1 MTDRNSGV
9 QGHARLFRACLSAA
23 LAGAIVGG
31 GGWALLVRH
40 DGEAMARP
48 TAGVTTRYDRVFGNV
63 YYKVPA
69 GYRAVQQAGGVA
81 MVRNADALANNIQG
95 VLLISP
101 GLPLTAQLRKELKA
115 KGKPAFVQGIAIAF
129 ANLAKDPNAKL
140 SNPAPVNDP
149 AKDGYEAFALK
160 GESFDSDAG
169 QKRFTVFV
177 VVLTPSRVEA
187 FMKIGYGS
195 EANLNALDGGFDALT
210 GSAEF
215 RDAGAPPPSRLAPA
229 LPTSMAALTPT
240 PAPRPAPSA
249 RGDATP
255 APSTGTGRSCGVRY
269 RQQCSYT
276 GAGAYQSYNCFSVPY
291 TPPGCK

>member
-1 MTDRNSGV
+1 MTNANSGA
-9 QGHARLFRACLSAA
+9 QGLGSFFRIGLSAA
-23 LAGAIVGG
+23 LAGAIIGG
-31 GGWALLVRH
+31 GVWALAIRH

-48 TAGVTTRYDRVFGNV
+48 IAGTATRYDRVFGNV

-115 KGKPAFVQGIAIAF
+115 KGKPLFVQSIAIAF

-160 GESFDSDAG
+160 GQSFDSDAG

-177 VVLTPSRVEA
+177 VVLTPGRVEA

-210 GSAEF
+210 GSVEF

-229 LPTSMAALTPT
+229 LPTSMAALS
-240 PAPRPAPSA
+240 PAPASRPAPSTKGGA
-249 RGDATP
+249 SP
-255 APSTGTGRSCGVRY
+255 APATGAGRSCGIRY

>member
-1 MTDRNSGV
+1 MMDGNSG
-9 QGHARLFRACLSAA
+9 ARRRAKLFRACVMAA
-23 LAGAIVGG
+23 LAGAIAGG
-31 GGWALLVRH
+31 GGWALVVRH

-48 TAGVTTRYDRVFGNV
+48 VTGAATRYDRVFGNV
-63 YYKVPA
+63 YYKVPP

-115 KGKPAFVQGIAIAF
+115 KGKPLFIQSIAIAF

-160 GESFDSDAG
+160 GQSFDSDAG
-169 QKRFTVFV
+169 QKRYMLFV
-177 VVLTPSRVEA
+177 IVLTPGRVEA

-195 EANLNALDGGFDALT
+195 EANLEALDAGFDALT

-215 RDAGAPPPSRLAPA
+215 RDAGAPSPSHLAPA
-229 LPTSMAALTPT
+229 LPTSMAALS
-240 PAPRPAPSA
+240 PAPASRPAPST
-249 RGDATP
+249 RGGAAP
-255 APSTGTGRSCGVRY
+255 APATGAGRSCGIRY